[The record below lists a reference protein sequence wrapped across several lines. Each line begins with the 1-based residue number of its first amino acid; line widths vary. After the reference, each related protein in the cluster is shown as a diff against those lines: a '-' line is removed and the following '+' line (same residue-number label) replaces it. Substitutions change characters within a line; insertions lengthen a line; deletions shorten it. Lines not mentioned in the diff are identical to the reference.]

1 MNENNPGDRGI
12 NSKFGGSVGGCS
24 ARAKIML
31 ILVQFVLGNRR
42 KENRAR
48 KRNGVNESQPQA
60 SYVQPKF
67 AFDYS
72 FKRYYPMPV
81 LI

>member
-1 MNENNPGDRGI
+1 
-12 NSKFGGSVGGCS
+12 
-24 ARAKIML
+24 ML
-31 ILVQFVLGNRR
+31 ILVQFVLGSRR

-72 FKRYYPMPV
+72 FKRYYLMPV